1 MPQLLAI
8 QGIFLYDSVALK
20 VRDPLLRILTF
31 RLMGKTRK
39 ILLEGRKIREMSRTI
54 GDFIRTVT
62 FE

>member
-1 MPQLLAI
+1 
-8 QGIFLYDSVALK
+8 DSGALK

-39 ILLEGRKIREMSRTI
+39 ILLEGRKIRGMSPTI